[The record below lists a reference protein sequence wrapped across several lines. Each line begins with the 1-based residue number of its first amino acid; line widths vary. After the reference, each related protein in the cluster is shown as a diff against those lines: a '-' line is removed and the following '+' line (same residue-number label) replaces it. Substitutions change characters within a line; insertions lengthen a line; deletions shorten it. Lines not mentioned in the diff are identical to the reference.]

1 MKIGIITAM
10 TVEHEQVVKLLRNKR
25 EHSGGPFNFT
35 EGEAGGNT
43 LVLMQCGI
51 GKVNAAAGA
60 VELISR
66 FGPDCIVSTG
76 VAGGIDSCLKVM
88 DVVVSRHIAY
98 HDVWCGEGNE
108 YGQVQGLPARFAG
121 DETLLQCALALTP
134 EVEGMTVHGGLICSG
149 DKFITDR
156 SELDSIKG
164 NFVFEKDTL
173 YQDIGNYFYPT
184 QTVEKSLGRS
194 FLRGQVNE
202 LGEMSL
208 TSIYCAGGQLNHTSV
223 KVSVGDLFAET
234 PMAKDS
240 YQATDLGRVIEKAD
254 YKLGEDGGVVGF
266 IVANQDKNIQLQ
278 FIGDKTYRTAMPK
291 NDRKAIVELTELARI
306 LSGMEEIRK
315 QQKEANLKIQFV
327 TRKVEEAKLQ
337 QQEN

>member
-1 MKIGIITAM
+1 MKKIGLSAFLALAFIAGCSDGGEKQAQLHLQKAETALS
-10 TVEHEQVVKLLRNKR
+10 EENFSEAKLQIDSIKMLYPKA
-25 EHSGGPFNFT
+25 F
-35 EGEAGGNT
+35 EARKQGIK
-43 LVLMQCGI
+43 LMQQVDL
-51 GKVNAAAGA
+51 KEQTKTLAY
-60 VELISR
+60 L
-66 FGPDCIVSTG
+66 
-76 VAGGIDSCLKVM
+76 DSVM
-88 DVVVSRHIAY
+88 LVKKA
-98 HDVWCGEGNE
+98 
-108 YGQVQGLPARFAG
+108 Q
-121 DETLLQCALALTP
+121 
-134 EVEGMTVHGGLICSG
+134 
-149 DKFITDR
+149 
-156 SELDSIKG
+156 LDSIKG

-240 YQATDLGRVIEKAD
+240 YQTTDLGRVIEKAD

-327 TRKVEEAKLQ
+327 TRKIEEDKLQ
-337 QQEN
+337 QQG